1 MIKRIWL
8 FLYCILAVTAYAQ
21 QGTLKG
27 NINTENF
34 PEVSFIWHEYNPDT
48 LSTNQFTVKEDGK
61 EVKNITVIPQ
71 KPVADSIPQKN
82 KTILFLWENY
92 YSLRADQ
99 NMFTAELLREFI
111 TNDVKDTTTTFNIA
125 IFNRKQGDEPLL
137 KTKLENF
144 TSDKSIL
151 SDFIANESNL
161 FDKSRYNGNNDKS
174 DLLFA
179 IKEGLNL
186 IKEEP
191 KENVRAIVVITSG
204 IFIEDEK
211 FSIIKRSLDNKIP
224 VYVIY
229 YPASKNEGKI
239 TIEQLSKETYG
250 QFVST
255 TIPYYARTILL
266 QWFNDLNL
274 RHYGQDYKITFT
286 SQLERDGNSYPLV
299 LNCEGTDYKIESYK
313 TSSFS
318 LFVWAKEHLVW
329 FLILLVILLTT
340 ITLGVIFGF
349 KFIKNKLEDIKGQ
362 KEEEEQQKARQLAE
376 QETLKRKLIET
387 QKTIERQQKTAEQ
400 EKQQMQEQ
408 EQEKKLARLMRAKNL
423 QPRLIDVNNSE
434 MFNISNVTTTIGR
447 DDDNDI
453 VLSNG
458 TVSKHHAQIVFNGA
472 SFEICDLQSAN
483 GIIVNRQCVENAE
496 LKSGDMI
503 QLGETV
509 LKFYV

>member
-8 FLYCILAVTAYAQ
+8 FSYCILAVTAYAQ
-21 QGTLKG
+21 QGALKG
-27 NINTENF
+27 NVNTDSF
-34 PEVSFIWHEYNPDT
+34 PKISFIWHEYNPDT
-48 LSTNQFTVKEDGK
+48 LSANQFTLKEDGK
-61 EVKNITVIPQ
+61 EVKEITIISQ
-71 KPVADSIPQKN
+71 KLVADSIPQKN

-92 YSLRADQ
+92 YSLQADQ
-99 NMFTAELLREFI
+99 NMFTAKLLLEFI
-111 TNDVKDTTTTFNIA
+111 TNNVKDTTTTFNIA
-125 IFNRKQGDEPLL
+125 TFNRKQGDEPVL

-161 FDKSRYNGNNDKS
+161 FDKPIYKGNS

-186 IKEEP
+186 IKDES

-204 IFIEDEK
+204 IFTEDEK

-224 VYVIY
+224 IYVIY
-229 YPASKNEGKI
+229 YPTSKNENKT

-255 TIPYYARTILL
+255 TVPDDARTALL

-274 RHYGQDYKITFT
+274 RHYGQDYKITFS
-286 SQLERDGNSYPLV
+286 SQLKRDGTSYPLV
-299 LNCEGTDYKIESYK
+299 LNCDGTEYKIESYK
-313 TSSFS
+313 TPNFS
-318 LFVWAKEHLVW
+318 LFVWAKAHLVW
-329 FLILLVILLTT
+329 FLILLVVLLTV
-340 ITLGVIFGF
+340 IALGVIFGF
-349 KFIKNKLEDIKGQ
+349 KFIKNKLKDIKEQ
-362 KEEEEQQKARQLAE
+362 KEEEEQKKARQLSE
-376 QETLKRKLIET
+376 QKTLERKLIET
-387 QKTIERQQKTAEQ
+387 QKTIDRQQKIAEQ
-400 EKQQMQEQ
+400 EKQQTQEQ
-408 EQEKKLARLMRAKNL
+408 EQEEKLAKLMHTKNL
-423 QPRLIDVNNSE
+423 QPRLIDVHNSE
-434 MFNISNVTTTIGR
+434 MFNIDNVTTTIGR
-447 DDDNDI
+447 DNDNDI

-458 TVSKHHAQIVFNGA
+458 TVSKRHAQIVFNGA
-472 SFEICDLQSAN
+472 GFEICDLQSAN

-496 LKSGDMI
+496 LKSGDVI